1 MNVDYEL
8 LQRGCDRAREIR
20 LMQERIR
27 EATPER
33 KAQHKKWAQS
43 EAGRIS
49 DRERS
54 RRYREAHPDRVKEKR
69 DRFYSKMMSDPEL
82 RERYYARGKRWRDA
96 HKNDPAYKA
105 RLKINR
111 AKEKKVYHERHGF
124 SKNWWYNV
132 RRRLRPFGGE
142 HTLWLMDG
150 CIKVNMGSA
159 A

>member
-8 LQRGCDRAREIR
+8 LQRGCLMARESR
-20 LMQERIR
+20 LKQERIR

-33 KAQHKKWAQS
+33 KAQHKRWAQS
-43 EAGRIS
+43 EAGRRS

-69 DRFYSKMMSDPEL
+69 DRFYAKVMADPEM

-111 AKEKKVYHERHGF
+111 AKEKQVYKERHGF

-142 HTLWLMDG
+142 HTLWLMG
-150 CIKVNMGSA
+150 GVVKVNMGRA

>member
-33 KAQHKKWAQS
+33 KAKHKRWAQS
-43 EAGRIS
+43 EAGRRS

-54 RRYREAHPDRVKEKR
+54 RRYREAHPDRVKAKR
-69 DRFYSKMMSDPEL
+69 DRFYSKMMADPEI
-82 RERYYARGKRWRDA
+82 RKRYYARGKRWRDA
-96 HKNDPAYKA
+96 HKNDPEYKA

-111 AKEKKVYHERHGF
+111 AKEKEVYKERHGF
-124 SKNWWYNV
+124 SKNWWFNV

-142 HTLWLMDG
+142 HTLWLMGG
-150 CIKVNMGSA
+150 CIKVNMGRA

>member
-8 LQRGCDRAREIR
+8 LQRGCYRAREIR

-33 KAQHKKWAQS
+33 KAQHKRWAQS
-43 EAGRIS
+43 EAGRKS

-54 RRYREAHPDRVKEKR
+54 RRYREAHPDRVKAKR
-69 DRFYSKMMSDPEL
+69 DRFYAKMMADPEM

-105 RLKINR
+105 RVKVNNARYKCRFNERYGFNR
-111 AKEKKVYHERHGF
+111 
-124 SKNWWYNV
+124 NWWYSV
-132 RRRLRPFGGE
+132 RRRLLTLNGE

-150 CIKVNMGSA
+150 CIKVNMGRA